1 MERRCQPGDGLCA
14 TTTKIWA
21 EAWRWW
27 WLRQLRAARGGRGAI
42 RVLLCRRGE
51 RKGNLVFRTSSTAQ
65 VPSRALLHH
74 EPDGEKKRRRAKG
87 GAVGGLG
94 DGAGEGG
101 GVGVSSLLTSA
112 AVPRGAD
119 AAVARGPKEA
129 RMGQSGA
136 VPC

>member
-1 MERRCQPGDGLCA
+1 MVGSGNS
-14 TTTKIWA
+14 
-21 EAWRWW
+21 
-27 WLRQLRAARGGRGAI
+27 RGGRGAI

-65 VPSRALLHH
+65 GASRALLHH

-119 AAVARGPKEA
+119 AAVA
-129 RMGQSGA
+129 
-136 VPC
+136 